1 MKSSEPLVSALQAR
15 SRWSGEWS
23 ASWRS
28 KNAAPFASA
37 SPSRRSLGLPAVA
50 RLAADERVL
59 AALAVAGRVGE
70 GAVDLRHGPVVL
82 LDAAAHFGDDLLA
95 QRRRAGEH
103 RLRKRVLG
111 LEVGPDPRRQ
121 DGRVPEHVHPVGGL
135 EPGEIVAQPHAVDF
149 ELARLGKD
157 RRLGRWQ
164 LQAIALHRR
173 VSGLGTGGW
182 VRMWGYGAAAQVGQA
197 PAILRPSQP
206 SFAWFCRR
214 VAGNRG
220 EIPNVREFSTCV
232 LSPADLIETTI
243 RASSPSSTPAPAS
256 TSLESKISLQRA
268 TGVRALDSAAKVHR
282 TSKESTQ

>member
-1 MKSSEPLVSALQAR
+1 MVGVVEIEERGALRLGIAV
-15 SRWSGEWS
+15 E
-23 ASWRS
+23 
-28 KNAAPFASA
+28 KD
-37 SPSRRSLGLPAVA
+37 LGLPAVA

-111 LEVGPDPRRQ
+111 LEMGPDPRRQ
-121 DGRVPEHVHPVGGL
+121 DGRVLEHVHPVGGL

-157 RRLGRWQ
+157 RRLGRRQ

-173 VSGLGTGGW
+173 ASGLGTG
-182 VRMWGYGAAAQVGQA
+182 VGCGCGVMA
-197 PAILRPSQP
+197 RPHKSDKRRQ
-206 SFAWFCRR
+206 SFARR
-214 VAGNRG
+214 NRHLRG
-220 EIPNVREFSTCV
+220 SASVLQEIVVKSPNVREFSTCV

-256 TSLESKISLQRA
+256 TSLQTKISL
-268 TGVRALDSAAKVHR
+268 
-282 TSKESTQ
+282 